1 MAIHKTKLF
10 LTLPIK
16 NIYIQVGSTI
26 FYILFQFSIDL
37 YYDLHLDHYA
47 SFLNV
52 LTVEG
57 IKLKDHFS
65 VVFVDA

>member
-1 MAIHKTKLF
+1 MAIHKTKFF

-16 NIYIQVGSTI
+16 IIYIQIGSAI
-26 FYILFQFSIDL
+26 FYILFQFSVAL

-57 IKLKDHFS
+57 IKLKDKFS